1 MEQLM
6 VPVVTGC
13 LAILVGVAPA
23 SGMIDGFVDGM
34 ERFRVA
40 ILGLPPRPP
49 RRIVNLNRS
58 KRFKGQIWFAVA
70 GVALILIALLNNA
83 AR

>member
-6 VPVVTGC
+6 VPVVTGY

-34 ERFRVA
+34 ERF
-40 ILGLPPRPP
+40 
-49 RRIVNLNRS
+49 
-58 KRFKGQIWFAVA
+58 
-70 GVALILIALLNNA
+70 GVAFFESM
-83 AR
+83 R

>member
-40 ILGLPPRPP
+40 ILGLPPG
-49 RRIVNLNRS
+49 RRGAS
-58 KRFKGQIWFAVA
+58 ST
-70 GVALILIALLNNA
+70 
-83 AR
+83 

>member
-13 LAILVGVAPA
+13 LAILVGVAPP
-23 SGMIDGFVDGM
+23 SGLIDGFVDGM

-40 ILGLPPRPP
+40 FFESMR
-49 RRIVNLNRS
+49 
-58 KRFKGQIWFAVA
+58 
-70 GVALILIALLNNA
+70 
-83 AR
+83 